1 MVCRTCGYE
10 DSNNFSVCPFCGE
23 KNSGQN
29 QSMYTNQGN
38 QYNQGNRPNQNN
50 PSQYQTPFTQPNNPQ
65 NNQYNQGN
73 QNNNYYSNPTNNYN
87 TINQPLNE
95 PVVSRPTYNASEMAH
110 YFKGGIG
117 SSFNAT
123 DNEITISRFLKGGE
137 FVFWPKM
144 FSFVMAILIV
154 VGTCY
159 GIHKNPNIMNNEIGI
174 FGFLFVLVIAFIVK
188 ELGKFAT
195 ITVNSNGITAKTMLG
210 KIIIPREKV
219 NYCTSQPVTRLEMVS
234 RRRRGYLGYGRSRR
248 RSEASLEPV
257 TYLDVFVKTKEENKW
272 KIDNIDTGL
281 CYEYN
286 DPVNYLKDEFNRI
299 LGVQE
304 KI

>member
-1 MVCRTCGYE
+1 MICKTCGYE
-10 DSNNFSVCPFCGE
+10 DNKNFSVCPYCGE

-29 QSMYTNQGN
+29 NGMSTNQ
-38 QYNQGNRPNQNN
+38 YNQNN
-50 PSQYQTPFTQPNNPQ
+50 PSQYQTPFTQPNNPN

-73 QNNNYYSNPTNNYN
+73 QNNNYYLNPTNNYT
-87 TINQPLNE
+87 TIDQPINE
-95 PVVSRPTYNASEMAH
+95 PVIPMPVYNASEMAH
-110 YFKGGIG
+110 YFKDGIG
-117 SSFNAT
+117 SSFTAT
-123 DNEITISRFLKGGE
+123 ENEIKISRFLNGGE
-137 FVFWPKM
+137 FIFWPKM
-144 FSFVMAILIV
+144 FSFVIAILIV
-154 VGTCY
+154 VGACY
-159 GIHKNPNIMNNEIGI
+159 GIHLRPNIMNSEIGI

-195 ITVNSNGITAKTMLG
+195 IIVNSNGITAKTLLG
-210 KIIIPREKV
+210 KIIIPRQKV
-219 NYCTSQPVTRLEMVS
+219 NYCTCQPVTRLKMVS
-234 RRRRGYLGYGRSRR
+234 RRRRNYLGYGRRR

-257 TYLDVFVKTKEENKW
+257 TYLDVYVKTKEENKW

-304 KI
+304 A